1 MPLGVYQAAQI
12 VTHHAAPLAS
22 IMETFVA
29 SRGYGLPS
37 HSQPHSASLIEL
49 FLLFSKLGLSSFGGG
64 VSAWM
69 HRAFVER
76 RVWLDER
83 EFSAA
88 LALGRIMPG
97 ANVIN
102 LAVLI
107 GQRLRGAPGA
117 VAAAMGLIVGPSL
130 AVIALAILYRQF
142 VGTNI
147 LHVVLEGTAASAVGL
162 IISMGVMSSSRI
174 IRQKVK
180 SGRRTAQRAGAIV
193 VLVATFVFIG
203 VLRFPTVPTVLC
215 LAPFSIALAFFAASN
230 LSTENHDDGG

>member
-1 MPLGVYQAAQI
+1 
-12 VTHHAAPLAS
+12 
-22 IMETFVA
+22 
-29 SRGYGLPS
+29 
-37 HSQPHSASLIEL
+37 
-49 FLLFSKLGLSSFGGG
+49 
-64 VSAWM
+64 
-69 HRAFVER
+69 
-76 RVWLDER
+76 
-83 EFSAA
+83 
-88 LALGRIMPG
+88 MPG

-130 AVIALAILYRQF
+130 AVVALTIIYRQF

-147 LHVVLEGTAASAVGL
+147 LHVVLEGIGASAVGL
-162 IISMGVMSSSRI
+162 IISMGVISSSRI
-174 IRQKVK
+174 IRQKAK
-180 SGRRTAQRAGAIV
+180 TGRRTAQSAGAIV

-203 VLRFPTVPTVLC
+203 MLRFPTVPTVLC